1 MTRGMQVALAGVAV
15 ALAMMAAAAQ
25 AEALAV
31 PAAKAA
37 YVGAWKGQQMELKIE
52 QNGKIFYKRDEP
64 GKRLSV
70 NIELTG
76 FDGDSFRGGLNGPL
90 RIDTTFVVTKPPHK
104 EGGKMKMTVDGIEL
118 TRAD

>member
-1 MTRGMQVALAGVAV
+1 MKRTVQPVLSGMVVALGLLAG
-15 ALAMMAAAAQ
+15 AAQ
-25 AEALAV
+25 AEALPV
-31 PAAKAA
+31 PASKAA
-37 YVGAWKGQQMELKIE
+37 YVGAWTGKQMELKIE

-76 FDGDSFRGGLNGPL
+76 FDGDSFRGGLNGPF

-104 EGGKMKMTVDGIEL
+104 EGGKLKMTVDGVEL